1 MKTLNLKSISWS
13 LIAWAMVCMFAF
25 TGCSDDDDEGMK
37 IEFPE
42 LKEETHAAGEK
53 ITIAFN
59 APVDWQLTSKASWC
73 KFVNGDFKETT
84 TKGKAGKQTIE
95 AEILDE
101 AQDYTND
108 NTTEIVLKMG
118 DKEQVIYK
126 ITRSKKAF
134 SGLSIKS
141 IPETEGEE
149 AKEYNAE
156 NPIVVKGCDVD
167 ADRDGYLL
175 INASVEDASLTV
187 GIKEGDYPDWLK
199 LEKVDNGFKLSF
211 NRQNKDKLDPKYS
224 IGKDKGGNIKFSVAT
239 TDNTVISEIEIPVE
253 YEGLKE
259 GLITLEPVY
268 PNLSVSLDGQT
279 FTEIPSGMGVG
290 TTEPAVYTE
299 LVSTVTTR
307 NDEFKVLV
315 GTAIK
320 KDLLGAVGYVYDFD
334 EVPTWV
340 RVTEEGVKVT
350 VETQPLGEAGERSAI
365 VMVLPKSVYDNVK
378 DDLNGKLLEIDG
390 WGEYSYHVIKDEYA
404 NGRMA
409 VLTQEPEKPAGEK
422 ITFKGFYLNEKIND
436 WNAVTAAQLVPFE
449 DGSVMET
456 SKQEVMNN
464 FGYEVMAEENVYFAS
479 CSLDVLRKG
488 GSICLLVENVPDGLM
503 LSPSWN
509 PWMDKNNEVEIEE
522 RNIEGKR
529 YVVLTGVKD
538 NVPAVE
544 EPFSIIVGDFDM
556 GIFAAECVMGFYE

>member
-1 MKTLNLKSISWS
+1 MKTFNLKSISWT
-13 LIAWAMVCMFAF
+13 LIACAMMCMFAF
-25 TGCSDDDDEGMK
+25 AGCSDDNDEGIK

-53 ITIAFN
+53 ITISFN

-84 TKGKAGKQTIE
+84 TQGKAGQQTIE

-126 ITRSKKAF
+126 ITRSKKVF

-149 AKEYNAE
+149 TKEYNAE
-156 NPIVVKGCDVD
+156 NPIVVKGCDID

-175 INASVEDASLTV
+175 INASVEDANLTV
-187 GIKEGDYPDWLK
+187 GIKEGDYPDWLN

-211 NRQNKDKLDPKYS
+211 NRQNKDNLDPKYS
-224 IGKDKGGNIKFSVAT
+224 IGTDKGGNIKFSVAT
-239 TDNTVISEIEIPVE
+239 TDNTVISEIEIPVG
-253 YEGLKE
+253 YEGMKE
-259 GLITLEPVY
+259 GMIALEPMY
-268 PNLSVSLDGQT
+268 PNLSVSIDGQT
-279 FTEIPSGMGVG
+279 FTEIPNGMG
-290 TTEPAVYTE
+290 TTQPAVYTE

-334 EVPTWV
+334 EVPQWV

-350 VETQPLGEAGERSAI
+350 VETAPLGTAEERSAI
-365 VMVLPKSVYDNVK
+365 VMVLPQSVYDNVK
-378 DDLNGKLLEIDG
+378 DDLNGNLLDVDG
-390 WGEYSYHVIKDEYA
+390 WGMYSYHVIKDEYF
-404 NGRMA
+404 NGRMV
-409 VLTQEPEKPAGEK
+409 VLTQAPENKEITLEAYYLADKPA
-422 ITFKGFYLNEKIND
+422 D
-436 WNAVTAAQLVPFE
+436 WNKVTKDDLYPITSIEGMVIGGAEAKEMLQ
-449 DGSVMET
+449 GMET
-456 SKQEVMNN
+456 VGANLWIVNAPLAALNN
-464 FGYEVMAEENVYFAS
+464 GGSLCICVDNIEEEYNMFTNGDNPWGEENVS
-479 CSLDVLRKG
+479 
-488 GSICLLVENVPDGLM
+488 
-503 LSPSWN
+503 
-509 PWMDKNNEVEIEE
+509 IEE
-522 RNIEGKR
+522 KTIDGKK
-529 YVVLTGVKD
+529 YLVFTGLKETVNKVD
-538 NVPAVE
+538 
-544 EPFSIIVGDFDM
+544 PFSVVAMNAMENFPV
-556 GIFAAECVMGFYE
+556 ECFIMFF